1 MLRLLF
7 IVIFILEI
15 NASFLSNHDYIRSN
29 QSYSQNLSLN
39 RTKRDLD
46 ECSYN
51 EYECKDG
58 SCVRANSDCDGI
70 YDCADGSDEAFS
82 LCRNRKCRANQFR
95 CNYGACVDKFN
106 DVCNKRVDC
115 ADGSD
120 ELSEK
125 CTGIKLTDGDNFICR
140 NGQLIPKKGRCD
152 GVTDCADGTDENI
165 AACVNIT
172 CDIGQFVC
180 EYGGC
185 VDGKSLCNGTAE
197 CRDGSDE
204 RLDICGRL
212 TLIKVSDISTTEAP
226 VTTPKCVL
234 PPEPQNGVY
243 RIISETNSSD
253 ADYVYLQYDCYPG
266 FRLIG
271 EPKIL
276 CWRGVW
282 PKIPYC
288 IQTCPL
294 RKDPSIEYQC
304 TEEDLETPRQCEE
317 EEVEGAIVRP
327 ACRQPHYYSPVELP
341 YMHCSQGAWSSG
353 PVCVAEC
360 GTTPPIVSQLVL
372 GGETARNGEI
382 PWHAGIYFKDPSVN
396 SYQQICG
403 GSLVSTTVVLS
414 AAHCFWNEVT
424 KRLENKHNYA
434 VAVGKLY
441 RDWDHVKD
449 ERFVQKSNISKIAV
463 PKLYRGIE
471 LDYHHDI
478 AVVIVTKPFEYKLH
492 ISPVCLDFRPDFNN
506 EQLQSGQLGK
516 AAGWGLTT
524 KYRGSESQEL
534 KVIELP
540 YEDLDRCINLT
551 SRQLKHYVVYDKI
564 CAGSLDGEA
573 LCRGDSGGGL
583 AFLSEVSGVSRYY
596 LRGIASTSPLLSND
610 ISCNV
615 DSLTSFTAIIKYED
629 FIKRYL

>member
-1 MLRLLF
+1 MLKLTFLLLF
-7 IVIFILEI
+7 IGIFLIEIKASVLYKDNIRFNIKNTSVI
-15 NASFLSNHDYIRSN
+15 
-29 QSYSQNLSLN
+29 

-58 SCVRANSDCDGI
+58 TCVRANSDCDGI
-70 YDCADGSDEAFS
+70 YDCDDGSDEAFS
-82 LCRNRKCRANQFR
+82 LCRNRKCRKNQFR
-95 CNYGACVDKFN
+95 CNYGACIDRYN

-115 ADGSD
+115 VDRSD
-120 ELSEK
+120 ELTEQ
-125 CTGIKLTDGDNFICR
+125 CTGIKLTDGDNFKCR

-152 GVTDCADGTDENI
+152 GVSDCADATDESV
-165 AACVNIT
+165 AACVNVT
-172 CDIGQFVC
+172 CGVGQFVC

-212 TLIKVSDISTTEAP
+212 TLIKVTDVSTTEAP
-226 VTTPKCVL
+226 LATPKCIL

-282 PKIPYC
+282 PRIPFC

-304 TEEDLETPRQCEE
+304 TEEDLETPRQCGE
-317 EEVEGAIVRP
+317 EEVEGSLVR
-327 ACRQPHYYSPVELP
+327 ASCRQPHYYSPVELP
-341 YMHCSQGAWSSG
+341 YMQCSQGAWSSG

-372 GGETARNGEI
+372 GGETARHGEV
-382 PWHAGIYFKDPSVN
+382 PWHAGIYFKDPSN
-396 SYQQICG
+396 DSYKQICG

-441 RDWDHVKD
+441 RDWDHHKD
-449 ERFVQKSNISKIAV
+449 ERFVQKSN
-463 PKLYRGIE
+463 
-471 LDYHHDI
+471 
-478 AVVIVTKPFEYKLH
+478 
-492 ISPVCLDFRPDFNN
+492 
-506 EQLQSGQLGK
+506 

-564 CAGSLDGEA
+564 CAGSLDGEG

-596 LRGIASTSPLLSND
+596 LRGVASTSPLLSND
-610 ISCNV
+610 VSCNV
-615 DSLTSFTAIIKYED
+615 NSLTSFTAILTYED